1 MKEKSDA
8 TFRIHVGLVLAE
20 IICWSAF
27 IFEVKRAISG
37 NTLSWAYVFEWPILG
52 LYAIYMWK
60 RLLREERGE
69 VDEEDGGSIRA
80 RPHSTRGTSTS
91 PRVHQND
98 RPSGHDG
105 DRDKLSD

>member
-1 MKEKSDA
+1 MKGKTDA
-8 TFRIHVGLVLAE
+8 TFRIHLGLVLAQ

-27 IFEVKRAISG
+27 IFEIKRAIAG

-69 VDEEDGGSIRA
+69 TSRA
-80 RPHSTRGTSTS
+80 PAEPVGPDPQLDAWNEYLAS
-91 PRVHQND
+91 VHEHD
-98 RPSGHDG
+98 HDG
-105 DRDKLSD
+105 VRDKLSD

>member
-1 MKEKSDA
+1 MKEKTDA

-27 IFEVKRAISG
+27 IFEVKRAIGG
-37 NTLSWAYVFEWPILG
+37 NTLSWAYVVEWPILG
-52 LYAIYMWK
+52 LSAIYMWK

-69 VDEEDGGSIRA
+69 V
-80 RPHSTRGTSTS
+80 TRTSAEPTEHDPELDAWNEYLAS
-91 PRVHQND
+91 VHQND
-98 RPSGHDG
+98 HEA